1 MTALICGSVAFDTI
15 KRFPERFR
23 DHILADRMDVIS
35 VCFTAPEMRREF
47 GGCAGN
53 IAYTLKLLGGDPLP
67 MAAVGHDFA
76 PYALWMDRNGIE
88 RRLVTEVEAYT
99 AQAFITTDADGN
111 QITTFHPGAMDHA
124 HLNSVGEAGGGV
136 RIGIVAPDGRRAMV
150 RHAAEFAE
158 RGIPFIFDPGQQL
171 HLFGP
176 EEIARFLDDAAWVAV
191 NTYEWS
197 LLQERSGLDADEI
210 VGRVEAAIVTR
221 GAEGS
226 SVLRRGGEII
236 DVPAV
241 AASQEVDPTG
251 CGDAYRAGLLFG
263 LEAGFDWETTGRI
276 ASLAGALKV
285 AHPGCQNHRFDPE
298 GFAARFREAFGYSFL
313 PPARRGRLRSPQP
326 NSTKNARR

>member
-15 KRFPERFR
+15 MRFPGRFR
-23 DHILADRMDVIS
+23 EHLLSDRMDVVS

-53 IAYTLKLLGGDPLP
+53 VAYTLGLLGGDPLP

-76 PYALWMDRNGIE
+76 PYASWMDRNGID
-88 RRLVTEVEAYT
+88 RRLVTEVDAFT
-99 AQAFITTDADGN
+99 AQAFITTDVEGN

-124 HLNSVGEAGGGV
+124 HVNSVGDAGEGV

-150 RHAAEFAE
+150 RHAAQLAE
-158 RGIPFIFDPGQQL
+158 RGIPFVFDPGQQL

-176 EEIARFLDDAAWVAV
+176 EELARFLDEAAWLAV
-191 NTYEWS
+191 NAYEWS
-197 LLQERSGLDADEI
+197 QLRERSGLDAGEI
-210 VGRVEAAIVTR
+210 VDRVEAAVVTR

-226 SVLRRGGEII
+226 SVHVRGREVI

-241 AASQEVDPTG
+241 AAPRAVDPTG

-263 LEAGFDWETTGRI
+263 LEAGRDWETTGRI

-285 AHPGCQNHRFDPE
+285 AHPGCQNHQFDPE
-298 GFAARFREAFGYSFL
+298 GFAARFRQAFGYSF
-313 PPARRGRLRSPQP
+313 
-326 NSTKNARR
+326 